1 VFLGQSGEEFRQN
14 WNIIPVLRIF
24 GECNVRNSPDFEVFC
39 LGVEI
44 AIHTSKTKQLIVMIL
59 QFFFRQLSSEQQAN
73 YLQKNGVSLG
83 SRVKNGRRIYVYMLR
98 NLFVEVMY
106 QDDNANNSPE
116 RVNMLRGLKN
126 LNAYLEKEFRA
137 SF

>member
-1 VFLGQSGEEFRQN
+1 ML
-14 WNIIPVLRIF
+14 
-24 GECNVRNSPDFEVFC
+24 
-39 LGVEI
+39 
-44 AIHTSKTKQLIVMIL
+44 L
-59 QFFFRQLSSEQQAN
+59 QFFFRQLSAESQVN

-83 SRVKNGRRIYVYMLR
+83 SRAKNGRRIHVYMVR

-106 QDDNANNSPE
+106 ENDDANGIPE
-116 RVNMLRGLKN
+116 KVNLLRGLKN

>member
-1 VFLGQSGEEFRQN
+1 LIRSGKFFHVWETLR
-14 WNIIPVLRIF
+14 PVIF
-24 GECNVRNSPDFEVFC
+24 EISPLEAFFAA
-39 LGVEI
+39 GPQI
-44 AIHTSKTKQLIVMIL
+44 ATDSQKTKLLNAML
-59 QFFFRQLSSEQQAN
+59 FQFIFRQLSAEKQVG

-83 SRVKNGRRIYVYMLR
+83 SRAKNGRRIYVYMMR

-106 QDDNANNSPE
+106 ENDDVNSTPE
-116 RVNMLRGLKN
+116 KVNLMRGLKN

>member
-1 VFLGQSGEEFRQN
+1 
-14 WNIIPVLRIF
+14 
-24 GECNVRNSPDFEVFC
+24 
-39 LGVEI
+39 
-44 AIHTSKTKQLIVMIL
+44 MIL
-59 QFFFRQLSSEQQAN
+59 QFFFRQLSAEKQVS

-83 SRVKNGRRIYVYMLR
+83 SRAKNGRRIYVYMLR

-106 QDDNANNSPE
+106 ANDNVNDSPE
-116 RVNMLRGLKN
+116 KVNHLRGLKN

>member
-1 VFLGQSGEEFRQN
+1 MFF
-14 WNIIPVLRIF
+14 
-24 GECNVRNSPDFEVFC
+24 
-39 LGVEI
+39 
-44 AIHTSKTKQLIVMIL
+44 
-59 QFFFRQLSSEQQAN
+59 QFIFRQLSAENQVS

-83 SRVKNGRRIYVYMLR
+83 SRAKNGRRIYVYMMR

-106 QDDNANNSPE
+106 ENDDVNNTPE
-116 RVNMLRGLKN
+116 RVNLMRGLKN

>member
-1 VFLGQSGEEFRQN
+1 
-14 WNIIPVLRIF
+14 
-24 GECNVRNSPDFEVFC
+24 
-39 LGVEI
+39 
-44 AIHTSKTKQLIVMIL
+44 MIL
-59 QFFFRQLSSEQQAN
+59 QFFFRQLSAEKQVS

-106 QDDNANNSPE
+106 ENDDANSTPE
-116 RVNMLRGLKN
+116 KVNMLRGLKN

>member
-1 VFLGQSGEEFRQN
+1 MLF
-14 WNIIPVLRIF
+14 
-24 GECNVRNSPDFEVFC
+24 
-39 LGVEI
+39 
-44 AIHTSKTKQLIVMIL
+44 
-59 QFFFRQLSSEQQAN
+59 QFIFRQLSAEKQVG

-83 SRVKNGRRIYVYMLR
+83 SRAKNGRRIYVYMMR

-106 QDDNANNSPE
+106 ENDDVNNTPE
-116 RVNMLRGLKN
+116 RVNLMRGLKN

>member
-1 VFLGQSGEEFRQN
+1 
-14 WNIIPVLRIF
+14 
-24 GECNVRNSPDFEVFC
+24 
-39 LGVEI
+39 
-44 AIHTSKTKQLIVMIL
+44 MIL

-106 QDDNANNSPE
+106 QEDNANNSPE

-126 LNAYLEKEFRA
+126 LNAYLEKEFRT

>member
-1 VFLGQSGEEFRQN
+1 
-14 WNIIPVLRIF
+14 
-24 GECNVRNSPDFEVFC
+24 
-39 LGVEI
+39 
-44 AIHTSKTKQLIVMIL
+44 MIL
-59 QFFFRQLSSEQQAN
+59 QFFFRQLSSEKQAN
-73 YLQKNGVSLG
+73 YLQRNGVSLG

-106 QDDNANNSPE
+106 EDDNTNNSPE

>member
-1 VFLGQSGEEFRQN
+1 MLF
-14 WNIIPVLRIF
+14 
-24 GECNVRNSPDFEVFC
+24 
-39 LGVEI
+39 
-44 AIHTSKTKQLIVMIL
+44 
-59 QFFFRQLSSEQQAN
+59 QFIFRQLSAEKQVG

-83 SRVKNGRRIYVYMLR
+83 SRAKNGRRIYVYMMR

-106 QDDNANNSPE
+106 ENDDVNSTPE
-116 RVNMLRGLKN
+116 KVNLMRGLKN